1 MSVFQLVRSLVAR
14 SPCVAAP
21 TEFRSPG
28 SLYSLSGDQD
38 LEKCMA
44 QQPAHHAN
52 SNKLSDAML
61 RPSIVTPGDQRFR
74 EIESALTALLISA
87 MSALPML
94 SGVIGPTSL

>member
-1 MSVFQLVRSLVAR
+1 VRGGA
-14 SPCVAAP
+14 
-21 TEFRSPG
+21 G
-28 SLYSLSGDQD
+28 SSSKPWFPYSQDRD

-44 QQPAHHAN
+44 QQPAHYAN

-61 RPSIVTPGDQRFR
+61 RPSIGTPADQRFR